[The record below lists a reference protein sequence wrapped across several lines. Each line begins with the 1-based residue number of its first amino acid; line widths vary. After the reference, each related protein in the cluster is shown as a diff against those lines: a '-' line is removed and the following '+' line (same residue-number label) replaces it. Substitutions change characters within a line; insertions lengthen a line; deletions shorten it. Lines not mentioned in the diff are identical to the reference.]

1 MLPSVIMKSWRVVAD
16 VLKLDLRF
24 FYFLAEVGGLE
35 VALKIQTS
43 FFKHFFFLDDQ
54 ILIEYFQV

>member
-1 MLPSVIMKSWRVVAD
+1 MLPSVVIKSWRVVTD

-24 FYFLAEVGGLE
+24 FYFLAEVGGLQ

-43 FFKHFFFLDDQ
+43 FFKHFFFLDD
-54 ILIEYFQV
+54 

>member
-1 MLPSVIMKSWRVVAD
+1 MLPSVVIKSWRVVED

-35 VALKIQTS
+35 VALENKT
-43 FFKHFFFLDDQ
+43 FLFSTF
-54 ILIEYFQV
+54 L